1 MIHKSETFFDL
12 RPGLTLGRNYYIVE
26 FLGAG
31 WEGEVYKVEER
42 RTGVLRAAKIFY
54 EWRRLSNRQMQ
65 RYAKKLHKLRRCP
78 IITQYHHRDVARV
91 GRETVE
97 ILVSDL
103 ADGEMLSSFLEQQPK
118 KRLTAFESLHLL
130 YALVVGMEPIHYS
143 GEYHGDIHSDN
154 VLVKRSGLGFE
165 VHLLDFFDLGR
176 STREKIQHD
185 VFDLVSLLYEVIG
198 GQNGYSRV
206 DAEIRQIVNGRKHT
220 LIEKKFKTA
229 GQLRIALENMEW

>member
-1 MIHKSETFFDL
+1 MTSPYYDL
-12 RPGLTLGRNYYIVE
+12 QPGKTLGRNYFIVE
-26 FLGAG
+26 FLGSG

-54 EWRRLSNRQMQ
+54 EGRRLTNRQMQ
-65 RYAKKLHKLRRCP
+65 RYAKKLHRMRRCP
-78 IITQYHHRDVARV
+78 IITQYHHRDIARV
-91 GRETVE
+91 GRATVE

-103 ADGEMLSSFLEQQPK
+103 ADGEMLSSFLRKQTR

-130 YALVVGMEPIHYS
+130 HTLAVGMEPLHFL

-154 VLVKRSGLGFE
+154 ILVKRIGIGFE

-185 VFDLVSLLYEVIG
+185 VIDLASLLYEVIG
-198 GQNGYSRV
+198 GQCGYSR
-206 DAEIRQIVNGRKHT
+206 AGTEIRQIVNGRKHS
-220 LIEKKFKTA
+220 LIAKKFKTA
-229 GQLRIALENMEW
+229 GQLRIALENLEW

>member
-1 MIHKSETFFDL
+1 MTTAPYYDL
-12 RPGLTLGRNYYIVE
+12 QPGKTLGRNYFIVE

-54 EWRRLSNRQMQ
+54 EGRRLTSVQMQ
-65 RYAKKLHKLRRCP
+65 RYAKKLNRMRRCS

-103 ADGEMLSSFLEQQPK
+103 ADGEMLSTYLDKQK
-118 KRLTAFESLHLL
+118 KQRLLPFEALHLL
-130 YALVVGMEPIHYS
+130 HALAVGMEPIHFL

-154 VLVKRSGLGFE
+154 ILVQRVGLGFE

-176 STREKIQHD
+176 TTKMKIQHD
-185 VFDLVSLLYEVIG
+185 VIDLISLLYETIG
-198 GQNGYSRV
+198 GQDGYSKAG
-206 DAEIRQIVNGRKHT
+206 DEIRQIVNGRKHS
-220 LIEKKFKTA
+220 LIAKKFKTA

>member
-1 MIHKSETFFDL
+1 MSVPYYDL
-12 RPGLTLGRNYYIVE
+12 QPGVTLGRNYFIVE

-42 RTGVLRAAKIFY
+42 RTGILRAAKIFY
-54 EWRRLSNRQMQ
+54 EGRRLSKQQMQ
-65 RYAKKLHKLRRCP
+65 RYARKLHRLRRCH

-103 ADGEMLSSFLEQQPK
+103 AEGEMLSTYLKQHPK
-118 KRLTAFESLHLL
+118 KSMTSFESLHLL
-130 YALVVGMEPIHYS
+130 YALVAGIEPIHYL
-143 GEYHGDIHSDN
+143 GDYHGDIHPDN

-185 VFDLVSLLYEVIG
+185 VFDLVSILYEVNG
-198 GQNGYSRV
+198 GQKGYARAS
-206 DAEIRQIVNGRKHT
+206 AEIRQIINGRKHS
-220 LIEKKFKTA
+220 LISKKFKTA